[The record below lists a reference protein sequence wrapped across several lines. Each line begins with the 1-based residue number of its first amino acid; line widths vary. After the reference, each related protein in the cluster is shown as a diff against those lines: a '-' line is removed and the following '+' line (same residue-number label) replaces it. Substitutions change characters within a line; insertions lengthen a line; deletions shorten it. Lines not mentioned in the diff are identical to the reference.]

1 MFGALSSL
9 KDTFSDTFL
18 TEFLS
23 SLSNRTITLLP
34 NIIFYMP
41 DMILLWKLPSN
52 FAI

>member
-34 NIIFYMP
+34 NIIFLYARY
-41 DMILLWKLPSN
+41 DITLKA
-52 FAI
+52 AI